1 MFFQGRCIDI
11 CRYAFKLPHIGG
23 LKEKQENSE
32 KTLTFVSL
40 AFKIISL

>member
-1 MFFQGRCIDI
+1 MFFQERCIDI
-11 CRYAFKLPHIGG
+11 CRYALKLPHIGG

-32 KTLTFVSL
+32 KTFVSP